1 MNVFH
6 HHNCNCL
13 FFQQECGIRLEQ
25 CINDWLSLT
34 KTALKIL
41 SLVIYSRFV
50 ISVFKNLGLFKQHH
64 LIILKTE
71 VVKMQLIFQNGRSHI
86 KVMMDIQYVWFKC
99 SMIIICQ
106 NDRYWELRNLLKKSQ
121 NTWRNMGLRKILIFG
136 RRHLLD

>member
-41 SLVIYSRFV
+41 SLVIYSWFV
-50 ISVFKNLGLFKQHH
+50 ISVFKNLGSFKQHH
-64 LIILKTE
+64 WIIWKTE

-106 NDRYWELRNLLKKSQ
+106 NDTGCPKK
-121 NTWRNMGLRKILIFG
+121 NFPLAHFRVFEHG
-136 RRHLLD
+136 RGVFRGKK